1 MLSFLDSVRDLTTG
15 AVVLRML
22 LAAAAG
28 GAIGLEREFRRRPAG
43 FRTHILI
50 CLGACITTMTS
61 QYLLLE
67 MHYYTDITRL
77 GAQVVAGIGF
87 VGAGAIVVTRSRQIK
102 GLTTAAGLW
111 VSAIIGLSLGAGF
124 YEGGIYTTLLVL
136 GAELV
141 LTRFEYRT
149 LRNSSRLNLYVE
161 YETRPQLDGVLM
173 LLEREH
179 IKASR
184 LEITRSGCGYCAV
197 LALQLP
203 RDIDLTAVLSR
214 VGNMPGVARSYPL

>member
-102 GLTTAAGLW
+102 GLTTEEAARVTMENGK
-111 VSAIIGLSLGAGF
+111 
-124 YEGGIYTTLLVL
+124 
-136 GAELV
+136 
-141 LTRFEYRT
+141 RFFRI
-149 LRNSSRLNLYVE
+149 
-161 YETRPQLDGVLM
+161 P
-173 LLEREH
+173 
-179 IKASR
+179 
-184 LEITRSGCGYCAV
+184 
-197 LALQLP
+197 
-203 RDIDLTAVLSR
+203 
-214 VGNMPGVARSYPL
+214 

>member
-67 MHYYTDITRL
+67 MHYSTDITRL

-87 VGAGAIVVTRSRQIK
+87 VGAGAIVVTRSRQVK

-124 YEGGIYTTLLVL
+124 YEGGIYTMLLVL

-214 VGNMPGVARSYPL
+214 VGDMPGVARSYPL

>member
-87 VGAGAIVVTRSRQIK
+87 VGAGAIVVTRSRQVK

-124 YEGGIYTTLLVL
+124 YEGSIYATLLVL

-214 VGNMPGVARSYPL
+214 VGDMPGVARSYPL